1 MVPEELVVLASPLV
15 EDESAAV
22 AVVAAVLVAAAQCK
36 QFAVG
41 AEAATEWYDVVE
53 VVPEQA

>member
-41 AEAATEWYDVVE
+41 AEAATE
-53 VVPEQA
+53 

>member
-22 AVVAAVLVAAAQCK
+22 LVAAVQCK

-41 AEAATEWYDVVE
+41 AEAA
-53 VVPEQA
+53 PE